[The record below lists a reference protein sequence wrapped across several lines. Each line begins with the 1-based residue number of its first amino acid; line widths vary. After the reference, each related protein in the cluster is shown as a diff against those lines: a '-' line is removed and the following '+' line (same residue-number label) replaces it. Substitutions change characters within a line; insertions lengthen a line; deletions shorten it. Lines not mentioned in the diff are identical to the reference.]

1 MLHQREGLSFKSSAL
16 HEKLG
21 MVVHAK
27 NPSTGGIEIG
37 RTLGLLAR
45 LFIGKQMVSSRLSE
59 SPCADQF
66 WPPQTQH
73 QYTCSVSLFLPSLI
87 KKTHHHFLD
96 KQVSMNLKKKAPRLY
111 CVPQIVY
118 DGNLTW

>member
-1 MLHQREGLSFKSSAL
+1 
-16 HEKLG
+16 

-27 NPSTGGIEIG
+27 NSSTGGTEIG

-59 SPCADQF
+59 SPCADQL

-73 QYTCSVSLFLPSLI
+73 RYMLSLSLPLLV
-87 KKTHHHFLD
+87 KKIHRHFLD
-96 KQVSMNLKKKAPRLY
+96 KQVSMNLTKKVPRL
-111 CVPQIVY
+111 
-118 DGNLTW
+118 